1 MNMFP
6 KKSLIG
12 HERDIWAW
20 VAIRLALGWVLLWAF
35 LDKLLGLGFATPPG
49 EGWINGTSPT
59 TGYLNFGTGGLFG
72 DLFAGLANN
81 VFVDLV
87 FMAALVLLGTAL
99 LLGIGLRIAAVG
111 GSVFFAILW
120 LSNFPPANNPIID
133 EHVVYIFALIGIALA
148 QAGRYLGLGQRWSDT
163 WLVKRFRFLE

>member
-1 MNMFP
+1 MLMIP

-20 VAIRLALGWVLLWAF
+20 VAIRLALGWVLVWAF
-35 LDKLLGLGFATPPG
+35 FDKLLGLGFATPSG
-49 EGWINGTSPT
+49 KGWIDGVSPT

-87 FMAALVLLGTAL
+87 FMAALILLGTAL
-99 LLGIGLRIAAVG
+99 LLGVGLKIAAVA
-111 GSVFFAILW
+111 GSAFFAILW
-120 LSNFPPANNPIID
+120 LSNFPPVNNPVID
-133 EHVVYIFALIGIALA
+133 EHVIYIFALIGIALA
-148 QAGRYLGLGQRWSDT
+148 RAGRYLGLGQRWSET
-163 WLVKRFRFLE
+163 RLVKRFGFLE